1 MKLTEKQ
8 IKFAYIYA
16 KKAKVDVEWLIDQLE
31 KWKTTFKEL
40 QQGILGVRVG

>member
-8 IKFAYIYA
+8 VKFAYIYA
-16 KKAKVDVEWLIDQLE
+16 KKAKVDPEWLLEQLE
-31 KWKTTFKEL
+31 KGKTTFKEL